1 MSLVVWGQ
9 KDGGPAMN
17 RTWASSFG
25 GLRDIHFTTGPAGLG
40 IASDARV
47 GKFERGALHQVAV
60 VHEPE
65 QGTEGLG

>member
-1 MSLVVWGQ
+1 
-9 KDGGPAMN
+9 
-17 RTWASSFG
+17 
-25 GLRDIHFTTGPAGLG
+25 
-40 IASDARV
+40 V